1 MCHKTFLHLLVLN
14 FPPPIVT
21 TNPGGG
27 DTGFIQTVV
36 AASVCSLPYH
46 DTVDGGASGA
56 GMVADIGG
64 SL

>member
-1 MCHKTFLHLLVLN
+1 MSQNVFTFTCSKFFV
-14 FPPPIVT
+14 PDCQ

-36 AASVCSLPYH
+36 AASVCSVPYH
-46 DTVDGGASGA
+46 DTVDGVASGA
-56 GMVADIGG
+56 GMVAAIGG